1 MSDPR
6 TNLKRTITLVP
17 LIGIEVGQS
26 IGAGIFALT
35 GLALART
42 GPSLP
47 LAFVAAAVLVS
58 LAMAVLAMVGSGHPV
73 SGGTYYYGSRYFS
86 PVASFTGVW
95 AYLLGAVLGM
105 FPLFALT
112 GARFLQAV
120 FPSLP
125 LLPTAL
131 VLLIFFYVTNLFG
144 VKLAMWVQAAMVGV
158 LFVALFVFVGA
169 GLPRVDLASF
179 RPLFTGG
186 VGGFAVASALLTF
199 TVLGANAAVELGDEI
214 VDPSRTIPKSFLVS
228 IPVVTAIYVA
238 IAVVVA
244 GAGSWNGAA
253 DGALTGVAA
262 SILSRPL
269 FLFFVIGGGF
279 LAVVTTLNATYL
291 WGTKS
296 LLLIA
301 GDGLLPRRLA
311 AVNRRF
317 GTPHWLLTVIAALS
331 CFSLYAAGD
340 RVETFAIFASLG
352 GIIIFIPVMIAALRL
367 RRHFPDVYQRSTVR
381 LRGAMYWI
389 APIGGL
395 VLCLLVIGILF
406 VDLFSRD
413 RAWLFLSVFVGWIA
427 LGAGWAWLRHRYLAR
442 RRRDQA
448 ARHGPLAEDRRD

>member
-1 MSDPR
+1 MGDLR
-6 TNLKRTITLVP
+6 GNLKRTITLVP

-35 GLALART
+35 GLALVRT

-58 LAMAVLAMVGSGHPV
+58 LAMAVLAMVSSGHPV
-73 SGGTYYYGSRYFS
+73 SGGTYFYGSRFFS

-95 AYLLGAVLGM
+95 AYVLGAVLGM

-120 FPSLP
+120 FPALP
-125 LLPTAL
+125 LMPTAL
-131 VLLIFFYVTNLFG
+131 ALLLFFYVTNLLG
-144 VKLAMWVQAAMVGV
+144 VDIAMWVQAVMVGV
-158 LFVALFVFVGA
+158 LFVALAVFIGG
-169 GLPRVDLASF
+169 GLPHLDAASF

-186 VGGFAVASALLTF
+186 VGGFAVASAILTF

-214 VDPSRTIPKSFLVS
+214 VDPARTIPRSFLVS

-244 GAGSWNGAA
+244 GIGPWTGEA
-253 DGALTGVAA
+253 DEALTGIAA
-262 SILSRPL
+262 TFLSRPL
-269 FLFFVIGGGF
+269 FLFFIFGGGF

-301 GDGLLPRRLA
+301 EDGLLPRGLA

-331 CFSLYAAGD
+331 CLSLVVAGD
-340 RVETFAIFASLG
+340 SVETFAIFANLG

-367 RRHFPDVYQRSTVR
+367 RRRFPDVYQRSTVR

-395 VLCLLVIGILF
+395 VLCLLVVAILF
-406 VDLFSRD
+406 IDLFSRE
-413 RAWLFLSVFVGWIA
+413 RAVLYLGVFVGWLV
-427 LGAGWAWLRHRYLAR
+427 LGAGWAWLRRRYLAR
-442 RRRDQA
+442 HPMSR
-448 ARHGPLAEDRRD
+448 GSTK

>member
-1 MSDPR
+1 MTDPR
-6 TNLKRTITLVP
+6 VHLKRNITLVP

-26 IGAGIFALT
+26 VGAGIFALT

-47 LAFVAAAVLVS
+47 LAFVAASVLVS
-58 LAMAVLAMVGSGHPV
+58 LAMVVLAMIGSGNPI

-105 FPLFALT
+105 FPLYALT
-112 GARFLQAV
+112 GARFLTRV
-120 FPSLP
+120 FPALP

-131 VLLIFFYVTNLFG
+131 ALLLFFYGTNLFG
-144 VKLAMWVQAAMVGV
+144 VKLAMWVQAVMVGV
-158 LFVALFVFVGA
+158 LFVALFLFVGA
-169 GLPRVDLASF
+169 GLPRVDPASF
-179 RPLFTGG
+179 RPFFTGG
-186 VGGFAVASALLTF
+186 LGGFAVASAMLTF

-214 VDPSRTIPKSFLVS
+214 VDPSRNIPRSFLVS
-228 IPVVTAIYVA
+228 IPAVTAIYVA

-244 GAGSWNGAA
+244 GVGQWKGGAEE
-253 DGALTGVAA
+253 ALTGIAA
-262 SILSRPL
+262 SFLSRPV
-269 FLFFVIGGGF
+269 FLFFLFGGGF

-317 GTPHWLLTVIAALS
+317 GTPHWLLTAIAALS
-331 CFSLYAAGD
+331 CVSLYLAGD

-367 RRHFPDVYQRSTVR
+367 RRRFPDVYQRSEVR
-381 LRGAMYWI
+381 LSGAWYWI

-395 VLCLLVIGILF
+395 VLCLLVVAILF

-413 RAWLFLSVFVGWIA
+413 GAWLYLGVFVGWTA
-427 LGAGWAWLRHRYLAR
+427 LGAGWAWLRRRHLAAGG
-442 RRRDQA
+442 RDQA
-448 ARHGPLAEDRRD
+448 MSRGST

>member
-1 MSDPR
+1 MGDLR
-6 TNLKRTITLVP
+6 GNLKRTITLVP

-35 GLALART
+35 GLALSYT

-47 LAFVAAAVLVS
+47 LAFVAAGVLVS
-58 LAMAVLAMVGSGHPV
+58 LAMAVLAMVSAGHPV
-73 SGGTYYYGSRYFS
+73 SGGTYFYGSRFFS
-86 PVASFTGVW
+86 PVA
-95 AYLLGAVLGM
+95 AYGRHAQQWCSACSYVY
-105 FPLFALT
+105 LT
-112 GARFLQAV
+112 GARFLQWV
-120 FPSLP
+120 FPALP
-125 LLPTAL
+125 LMPTAL
-131 VLLIFFYVTNLFG
+131 ALLVFFYLTNLFG

-158 LFVALFVFVGA
+158 LFVALFVFLGA
-169 GLPRVDLASF
+169 GLPHVDLLSF

-186 VGGFAVASALLTF
+186 VGGFAVASAILTF

-214 VDPSRTIPKSFLVS
+214 VAPERTIPRSFLVS

-244 GAGSWNGAA
+244 GAGPWTGEA
-253 DGALTGVAA
+253 DEALTGIAA
-262 SILSRPL
+262 TFLSRPL
-269 FLFFVIGGGF
+269 FLFFVFGGGF

-301 GDGLLPRRLA
+301 EDGLLPRSLA

-317 GTPHWLLTVIAALS
+317 GTPHWLLTAIAALS
-331 CFSLYAAGD
+331 CVSLYVAGD
-340 RVETFAIFASLG
+340 SVETFAIFASLG

-367 RRHFPDVYQRSTVR
+367 RRHFPDVYRRSTVR

-395 VLCLLVIGILF
+395 VLCLLVVAILI
-406 VDLFSRD
+406 VDLLSRE
-413 RAWLFLSVFVGWIA
+413 RALLYLGVFVGWLV
-427 LGAGWAWLRHRYLAR
+427 LGAAWAWLRLRYLA
-442 RRRDQA
+442 
-448 ARHGPLAEDRRD
+448 ARGGGRER

>member
-1 MSDPR
+1 MGDLR
-6 TNLKRTITLVP
+6 GNLKRTITLVP

-58 LAMAVLAMVGSGHPV
+58 LAMAVLAMVSSGHPV
-73 SGGTYYYGSRYFS
+73 SGGTYFYGSRFFS
-86 PVASFTGVW
+86 PVAAFTGVW
-95 AYLLGAVLGM
+95 AYVLGAVLGM

-112 GARFLQAV
+112 GARFLQWV
-120 FPSLP
+120 FPALP

-131 VLLIFFYVTNLFG
+131 ALLVFFYLTNIFG
-144 VKLAMWVQAAMVGV
+144 VKLAMWIQAAMVGV
-158 LFVALFVFVGA
+158 LFVALFVFLGA
-169 GLPRVDLASF
+169 GLPRVDLLSF

-186 VGGFAVASALLTF
+186 VGGFAVASAILTF

-214 VDPSRTIPKSFLVS
+214 VAPERTIPRSFLVS
-228 IPVVTAIYVA
+228 IPVVTAIYIA
-238 IAVVVA
+238 IAVVVV
-244 GAGSWNGAA
+244 GAGPWTGAA
-253 DGALTGVAA
+253 DEALTGIAA
-262 SILSRPL
+262 TFLSRPL
-269 FLFFVIGGGF
+269 FLFFIFGGGF

-291 WGTKS
+291 WGTRS

-301 GDGLLPRRLA
+301 EDGLLPRGLA

-331 CFSLYAAGD
+331 CASLLLAGD
-340 RVETFAIFASLG
+340 SVETFAIFASLG

-395 VLCLLVIGILF
+395 VLCVLVIAILF
-406 VDLFSRD
+406 IDLFSRE
-413 RAWLFLSVFVGWIA
+413 RAMLYLGVFAGWLVA
-427 LGAGWAWLRHRYLAR
+427 GAAWAWLRRRHLAR
-442 RRRDQA
+442 R
-448 ARHGPLAEDRRD
+448 G

>member
-6 TNLKRTITLVP
+6 ANLKRTITLVP
-17 LIGIEVGQS
+17 LIGIEIGQS

-112 GARFLQAV
+112 GARFLQWV
-120 FPSLP
+120 FPALP

-131 VLLIFFYVTNLFG
+131 VLLLFFYVTNLFG

-158 LFVALFVFVGA
+158 LFVALFVFVGV
-169 GLPRVDLASF
+169 GLPRVDAANF

-214 VDPSRTIPKSFLVS
+214 VDPSRTIPRSFAVS
-228 IPVVTAIYVA
+228 IPVVTAIYVV

-244 GAGSWNGAA
+244 GIGPWTGRA
-253 DGALTGVAA
+253 DEALTGVAA
-262 SILSRPL
+262 SFLSRPL
-269 FLFFVIGGGF
+269 FLFFLFGGGF

-301 GDGLLPRRLA
+301 GDGLLPRGLA
-311 AVNRRF
+311 MVNRRF

-331 CFSLYAAGD
+331 CASLYLAGD

-352 GIIIFIPVMIAALRL
+352 GIIIFIPVMIAAMRL
-367 RRHFPDVYQRSTVR
+367 RRRFPDVYQRSEVR

-395 VLCLLVIGILF
+395 VLCLLVIAILF

-413 RAWLFLSVFVGWIA
+413 GAWLFLGVFVGWIA
-427 LGAGWAWLRHRYLAR
+427 AGACWAWLRRRHLAARSRAQLAR
-442 RRRDQA
+442 R
-448 ARHGPLAEDRRD
+448 GP

>member
-1 MSDPR
+1 MTDPR
-6 TNLKRTITLVP
+6 GNLKRTITLVP

-26 IGAGIFALT
+26 IGAGVFALT

-112 GARFLQAV
+112 GARFLRSV
-120 FPSLP
+120 FPALP

-131 VLLIFFYVTNLFG
+131 ALLLFFYATNLLG

-158 LFVALFVFVGA
+158 LFVALFVFIGV
-169 GLPRVDLASF
+169 GLPRVDAASF
-179 RPLFTGG
+179 RPFFTGG

-214 VDPSRTIPKSFLVS
+214 VDPSRTIPRSFLVS

-244 GAGSWNGAA
+244 GVGPWNGGA
-253 DGALTGVAA
+253 DETLTGLAA

-269 FLFFVIGGGF
+269 FLFFVFGGGF
-279 LAVVTTLNATYL
+279 LAVITTLNATYL
-291 WGTKS
+291 WGTRS

-317 GTPHWLLTVIAALS
+317 GTPHWLLTVIAVLS
-331 CFSLYAAGD
+331 CVSLYVAGD
-340 RVETFAIFASLG
+340 SVDTLAIFASLG
-352 GIIIFIPVMIAALRL
+352 GIIIFVPVMIGALRL
-367 RRHFPDVYQRSTVR
+367 RRHYPDVYARSEVR
-381 LRGAMYWI
+381 LRGALYWI

-395 VLCLLVIGILF
+395 VLCLLVVAILL

-413 RAWLFLSVFVGWIA
+413 RAWLFLGVFVGWMA
-427 LGAGWAWLRHRYLAR
+427 CGAGWAWARRRYLAR
-442 RRRDQA
+442 HAPRQA
-448 ARHGPLAEDRRD
+448 MSRGST

>member
-1 MSDPR
+1 MGDLR
-6 TNLKRTITLVP
+6 VNLKRTITLVP

-35 GLALART
+35 GLALSHT

-58 LAMAVLAMVGSGHPV
+58 LAMTVLAMISSGHPV
-73 SGGTYYYGSRYFS
+73 SGGTYFYGSRFFS

-95 AYLLGAVLGM
+95 AYVLGAVLGM

-131 VLLIFFYVTNLFG
+131 ALLLFFYVTNLLG
-144 VKLAMWVQAAMVGV
+144 VDIAMWVQAAMVGV
-158 LFVALFVFVGA
+158 LFVALAVFVGV
-169 GLPRVDLASF
+169 GLPRIDLPSF

-186 VGGFAVASALLTF
+186 VGGFAVASAILTF

-214 VDPSRTIPKSFLVS
+214 VAPERTIPRSFLVS
-228 IPVVTAIYVA
+228 IPVVTAIYVL
-238 IAVVVA
+238 IAVVVV
-244 GAGSWNGAA
+244 GAGGWSGEA
-253 DGALTGVAA
+253 DEALTGIAA
-262 SILSRPL
+262 TFLSRPL
-269 FLFFVIGGGF
+269 FLFFLFGGGF
-279 LAVVTTLNATYL
+279 LAVVTTLNATFL

-301 GDGLLPRRLA
+301 EDGLLPRGLA

-317 GTPHWLLTVIAALS
+317 GTPHWLLTAIAALS
-331 CFSLYAAGD
+331 CVSLWLAGD
-340 RVETFAIFASLG
+340 SIETFAIFANLG

-395 VLCLLVIGILF
+395 VLCLLVVAILF
-406 VDLFSRD
+406 VDLLSRE
-413 RAWLFLSVFVGWIA
+413 RAMLYLGVFVGWLV
-427 LGAGWAWLRHRYLAR
+427 LGAAWAWLRR
-442 RRRDQA
+442 RHLA
-448 ARHGPLAEDRRD
+448 ARGGPASR

>member
-1 MSDPR
+1 MSDQR
-6 TNLKRTITLVP
+6 RHLKRTITLLP
-17 LIGIEVGQS
+17 LIGIEIGQS
-26 IGAGIFALT
+26 IGAGVFALT

-47 LAFVAAAVLVS
+47 LAFAAAAALVS
-58 LAMAVLAMVGSGHPV
+58 LAMAVLAMIGSGHPV

-112 GARFLQAV
+112 GARFLRWV
-120 FPSLP
+120 FPALP

-131 VLLIFFYVTNLFG
+131 ALLVFFYCTNLFG
-144 VKLAMWVQAAMVGV
+144 VKLAMWVQAVMVGV
-158 LFVALFVFVGA
+158 LFVALAVFIGA
-169 GLPRVDLASF
+169 GLPRVEAPNF
-179 RPLFTGG
+179 RPFFTGG
-186 VGGFAVASALLTF
+186 IGGFAVASALLTF
-199 TVLGANAAVELGDEI
+199 TVLGSNAAVELGDEI

-228 IPVVTAIYVA
+228 IPLVTAIYVA

-244 GAGSWNGAA
+244 GAGRRSGAA
-253 DGALTGVAA
+253 DEALTGVAA
-262 SILSRPL
+262 AILSRPL
-269 FLFFVIGGGF
+269 FLFFLFGGGF

-296 LLLIA
+296 LLVIA

-317 GTPHWLLTVIAALS
+317 GTPHWLLTAIAALS
-331 CFSLYAAGD
+331 CVALYAAGD

-367 RRHFPDVYQRSTVR
+367 RRHFPDVYQRSQVR
-381 LRGAMYWI
+381 LGGAMYWL

-395 VLCLLVIGILF
+395 VLCLLVVAILF
-406 VDLFSRD
+406 VDLCSREH
-413 RAWLFLSVFVGWIA
+413 AWLFLGVFVGWVA
-427 LGAGWAWLRHRYLAR
+427 LGVVWAWARHRRLAGR
-442 RRRDQA
+442 ASVQPMSR
-448 ARHGPLAEDRRD
+448 GST